1 MRIFVISFATIALSL
16 TACNDSAHDKMGE
29 TAADHEQ
36 TTETAIE
43 HAKKHLDS
51 KYVCPMH
58 PEVVSDEPG
67 RCPTCGMFLV
77 KKEVKPEAEAPENA
91 PDNGNSEAGE

>member
-29 TAADHEQ
+29 TAAEHEHMT
-36 TTETAIE
+36 TTETAAE
-43 HAKKHLDS
+43 YAKKHLDS

-58 PEVVSDEPG
+58 PEVVRDEPG
-67 RCPTCGMFLV
+67 SCPICGMFLV
-77 KKEVKPEAEAPENA
+77 KKEVKPEAPENA
-91 PDNGNSEAGE
+91 PDNGNGEPGK